1 MSANAK
7 TVLTGQER
15 GFIRVTADADTQK
28 ILGAQIMCA
37 RATDMISEL
46 ADAIKNG
53 LTLQQMA
60 GVVRPHPTFAEA
72 IGEAVKI

>member
-1 MSANAK
+1 M
-7 TVLTGQER
+7 
-15 GFIRVTADADTQK
+15 TADADTQK